1 MKRILMTGAT
11 GFIGSHLLL
20 RAAGIHAVSA
30 LVRSREGEPPRDR
43 LESALTKA
51 ACSYRPIAD
60 TTGLADRIDVVTGD
74 LDAPRLGMPDAA
86 RAALAG
92 VEEIWHVGAN
102 LHPFDDEHCASQV
115 NVDGTRHLLELAQ
128 ELGVRRFVMVSTAYV
143 AGTMDGRVP
152 EALHRPASYNNDYER
167 SKAEAEH
174 LAQQFC
180 AEHGI
185 ALDILRPSVVVGPRA
200 SKTTGGSRT
209 GLYGLMRELQ
219 RLARAARRAGM
230 DVLDLPGREGR
241 INFVPVDDML
251 DDFLAI
257 AAETAAP
264 GCRVHHLVNSRDFP
278 VTVLMDMLAGRLGL
292 AAIRLQAGFV
302 ARTEADRQLAERLR
316 FYADY
321 TQNDKLFERAR
332 AAHAEMSDADMLNY
346 VEAGLRE
353 LQYGGVEE
361 MFRVHRLP
369 LPDGGQ
375 LVAYACGDAAKPA
388 VLLANA
394 YGMPVDVWLP
404 LAAALRRTHR
414 VLTWD
419 CRGLPDMGSDAQQF
433 DRMDVT
439 TDAYVDDV
447 FAVAK
452 AFGVER
458 AALAGWSTGALI
470 AAKAAARA
478 PGFVTSLALLHGSF
492 MLKGSELTKFQKNMK
507 LLMPKVAGSRGTA
520 RMMFNMVFSQEQ
532 RSFMFSWADQML
544 KRKVEQMMGQTD
556 PAYQHLIA
564 MPTRG
569 VEEVYRYARMVTRF
583 VDDAPETWLGRIQA
597 PTLMVTAHGDTTAHP
612 DGTCKAARLV
622 PGAVLEIA
630 QEGDHFTFYS
640 QPGMRERIVSFL
652 GEPAAALPLAAS
664 WQ

>member
-1 MKRILMTGAT
+1 MTQKRILMTGAT

-20 RAAGIHAVSA
+20 RAAGSHAVHA
-30 LVRSREGEPPRDR
+30 LVRGRAGESPRDR
-43 LESALTKA
+43 LAEALHKA
-51 ACSYRPIAD
+51 ACSYRPVAD
-60 TTGLADRIDVVTGD
+60 TTGLLDRVEAIEGD
-74 LDAPRLGMPDAA
+74 LDVPLLGMSDAT
-86 RAALAG
+86 REALAG
-92 VEEIWHVGAN
+92 IDEIWHVGAS
-102 LHPFDDEHCASQV
+102 LQPFDDEHCASQV
-115 NVDGTRHLLELAQ
+115 NVAGTRHLLELAR

-152 EALHRPASYNNDYER
+152 EALHHAASFNNDYER
-167 SKAEAEH
+167 SKAQAEH
-174 LAQQFC
+174 LAEQFC
-180 AEHGI
+180 AQHGI
-185 ALDILRPSVVVGPRA
+185 ALDILRPSVVVGPRS

-219 RLARAARRAGM
+219 RIAKAARRAGQ
-230 DVLDLPGREGR
+230 DVLVLPGREGR

-257 AAETAAP
+257 AGEPATP

-278 VTVLMDMLAGRLGL
+278 VAVLMDMLAGRLGL
-292 AAIRLQAGFV
+292 SAIRLQEG
-302 ARTEADRQLAERLR
+302 TQSERLR
-316 FYADY
+316 FYEGY
-321 TQNDKLFERAR
+321 TRNDKLFERAR
-332 AAHAEMSDADMLNY
+332 APHAEMSDADMLNY

-353 LQYGGVEE
+353 LKYGGLDEL
-361 MFRVHRLP
+361 FRMHRLQRP
-369 LPDGGQ
+369 GGGE
-375 LVAYACGDAAKPA
+375 LVAYECGDAGKPA

-394 YGMPVDVWLP
+394 YGMPVDVWFP
-404 LAAALRRTHR
+404 LAVALRRTHR

-419 CRGLPDMGSDAQQF
+419 CRGLPDMSGDAQQF
-433 DRMDVT
+433 DAMDVG
-439 TDAYVDDV
+439 TDTYVDDV
-447 FAVAK
+447 FTVAR
-452 AFGVER
+452 AFGVEQ
-458 AALAGWSTGALI
+458 AALAGWSTGALV

-492 MLKGSELTKFQKNMK
+492 MLKGSELSKFQKNMK
-507 LLMPKVAGSRGTA
+507 LLMPKVASSRGTA

-583 VDDAPETWLGRIQA
+583 VDDAPEKWLGRIAA
-597 PTLMVTAHGDTTAHP
+597 PTLLVTAHGDSTAHP
-612 DGTCKAARLV
+612 DGTCRAAALI
-622 PGAVLEIA
+622 PGAQLEVA
-630 QEGDHFTFYS
+630 RDGDHFTFYNR
-640 QPGMRERIVSFL
+640 QDLRERVVSFL
-652 GEPAAALPLAAS
+652 REPAAAMPLAAS